1 MKIKA
6 ETKIIYK
13 KIIQKGSK
21 QRNITGETQWK
32 NYIPNV
38 NFNNIWKKNNLLL

>member
-6 ETKIIYK
+6 EIIYK